1 MLIFGGQTTA
11 VCPFFLHFQ
20 HGVVQYDGKEIQI
33 FLKFVR
39 KIVLNPLT
47 KSSKGYKLYLA
58 LEKKEC

>member
-1 MLIFGGQTTA
+1 
-11 VCPFFLHFQ
+11 LHFQ
-20 HGVVQYDGKEIQI
+20 RSVVQYDGKEVQI